1 MIDRSAAPPSGA
13 RYASPAP
20 FHRSASEAIAFIPV
34 LDHYRRVRVL
44 GPGWLRWL
52 AAAIVLNT
60 VVFASTSMWWQ
71 RGHYIV
77 IEHWRRTIDAIG
89 SGAYHSYIVT
99 LTAVMLI
106 DLVALGPRRSA
117 IGRMVR
123 GSRSELVDACFGIA
137 AALGGLTIAV
147 LAVNAGMTAL
157 TGSLSVRW
165 LGTASLVRHLP
176 VVIHLPVYFVVYDF
190 LGYWYHRWCHH
201 NQWLWSLHAFHHRAE
216 SFVVLTGNRVHPLEI
231 AIREIVI
238 MVPMVLIGTPPAVPL
253 LLITVRRI
261 VDQLQHSMVP
271 WTYGWVG
278 RWLLYSPI
286 GHRIHHSPDQQQW
299 DSNYGDI
306 FPIWD
311 RWFGTWY
318 AGRDVN
324 ERVGLGEQPKASAPV
339 AA

>member
-20 FHRSASEAIAFIPV
+20 FHRSASEAIAFISL
-34 LDHYRRVRVL
+34 LDHHRRVRVL

-52 AAAIVLNT
+52 AAAIVLNI

-71 RGHYIV
+71 RGHHIV
-77 IEHWRRTIDAIG
+77 IEHWRRTIDTVG
-89 SGAYHSYIVT
+89 SGVYHSYIAT
-99 LTAVMLI
+99 LAAVIVI

-117 IGRMVR
+117 IGLIFRC
-123 GSRSELVDACFGIA
+123 SRSELVDAAFGIG
-137 AALGGLTIAV
+137 AALGGLTVAV
-147 LAVNAGMTAL
+147 LAVNAGMTAIA
-157 TGSLSVRW
+157 GSLTVRSI
-165 LGTASLVRHLP
+165 GAASLVRHLP
-176 VVIHLPVYFVVYDF
+176 SAIHLPVYFVVYDF

-201 NQWLWSLHAFHHRAE
+201 NRLLWSLHAFHHRAE
-216 SFVVLTGNRVHPLEI
+216 SFVILTGNRVHPLEI
-231 AIREIVI
+231 AIREMVI

-286 GHRIHHSPDQQQW
+286 GHRIHHSPERHHW
-299 DSNYGDI
+299 DSNYGDM
-306 FPIWD
+306 FPVWD

-318 AGRDVN
+318 AGGEVN
-324 ERVGLGEQPKASAPV
+324 ARVGLGEQPHTSI
-339 AA
+339 